1 VSVKVSLCMK
11 LMAFGCVRPTDCMP
25 VEQHYR
31 VEARGCRS
39 TSSLA
44 GREVGAV
51 SWTTTMG
58 VVGFSGIG
66 AVTAC
71 TEKMPKLGGTGKL

>member
-1 VSVKVSLCMK
+1 
-11 LMAFGCVRPTDCMP
+11 MAFSGCVRPADFMP

-31 VEARGCRS
+31 VEARGCGS

-58 VVGFSGIG
+58 VVGFSGT
-66 AVTAC
+66 VTAC